1 MRCIFPTIVLSCY
14 LNPSLDFYFSCFYAL
29 SSQTDGKL
37 SEDRDYVLRFLW
49 IPDAPKQS
57 RKEQVLGQN
66 RLLWFRLQRPD
77 LVHTG
82 CQERRE
88 KKNKRAG
95 FIRYPTEN
103 LEREH
108 SHCPESLTAAWAA
121 SLTSITHWV
130 TKVLIIPF
138 FQEDNKNQGC
148 LFVLSSKIE
157 AFLSHNW

>member
-95 FIRYPTEN
+95 FVRYPTEN
-103 LEREH
+103 SRKGALALSRVP
-108 SHCPESLTAAWAA
+108 HCCL
-121 SLTSITHWV
+121 
-130 TKVLIIPF
+130 
-138 FQEDNKNQGC
+138 GC
-148 LFVLSSKIE
+148 VAHKHHP
-157 AFLSHNW
+157 LSHEGLDHSFLPRRQ